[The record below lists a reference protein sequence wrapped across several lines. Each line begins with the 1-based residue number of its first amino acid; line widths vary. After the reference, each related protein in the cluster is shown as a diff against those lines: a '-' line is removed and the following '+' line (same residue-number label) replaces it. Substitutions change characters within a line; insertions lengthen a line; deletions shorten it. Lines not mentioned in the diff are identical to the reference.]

1 MLTKNFYQALNTALL
16 NKTAIV
22 TTSAGAV
29 ETFNRGAVITSNQ
42 WNLFNAMTYRST
54 NSPESFP
61 GVFFGTD
68 ATPATASDY
77 DLGSIIPSSN
87 MSVIVPTEV
96 SFNVTNEYQEYTAT
110 YGVHNKTEEAISITE
125 IGLFTGFGSDGSLY
139 RCLVDRTVLDAP
151 VTIPAG
157 QSKQITYTI
166 RFNYGGAV

>member
-1 MLTKNFYQALNTALL
+1 MLTKNFYQVLHTALL

-22 TTSAGAV
+22 TTSHGA
-29 ETFNRGAVITSNQ
+29 EKTLTRGDAITSSA

-54 NSPESFP
+54 SSQESFP
-61 GVFFGTD
+61 GVFFGTN

-77 DLGSIIPSSN
+77 DLGSIILSSN

-110 YGVHNKTEEAISITE
+110 YGVRNKTEEAISIAE
-125 IGLFTGFGSDGSLY
+125 IGLFAGVGSSSSMS
-139 RCLVDRTVLDAP
+139 RCLVDRTVLDTP

-166 RFNYGGAV
+166 RFNY